1 MDLIWKKKMKMKK
14 KGKLPTLTMIY
25 ILSLSA
31 RRILYYIIGITKNKS
46 FYMFFFSFSLYS
58 IANINIIKHIHIYE
72 LDLSNFLFHSFARKT
87 INYFFFYLY
96 IKKLPTNRFFA
107 FYLFLYIIKLS
118 FFFLWGKDIIF
129 FCFSWINGLRF
140 YQPYII
146 IIY

>member
-1 MDLIWKKKMKMKK
+1 MKKENENEK

-72 LDLSNFLFHSFARKT
+72 LDLSTFLFHSFARKT
-87 INYFFFYLY
+87 INYFFLFIY
-96 IKKLPTNRFFA
+96 KKITH
-107 FYLFLYIIKLS
+107 K
-118 FFFLWGKDIIF
+118 
-129 FCFSWINGLRF
+129 
-140 YQPYII
+140 
-146 IIY
+146 